1 MTCRFSSIQE
11 NIKIGAQNILEEQG
25 KALDELLAQQTSATS
40 LLNNT
45 IELGEKLYPSTSA
58 EGREV
63 IATQLQELQQALEG
77 LYDGVNSTA
86 RDLRAKLSQ

>member
-1 MTCRFSSIQE
+1 M
-11 NIKIGAQNILEEQG
+11 LE
-25 KALDELLAQQTSATS
+25 ELLAQQTSATL

-63 IATQLQELQQALEG
+63 IANQLQELQKALEA
-77 LYDGVNSTA
+77 LYDGVSSADRELKT
-86 RDLRAKLSQ
+86 KLSR